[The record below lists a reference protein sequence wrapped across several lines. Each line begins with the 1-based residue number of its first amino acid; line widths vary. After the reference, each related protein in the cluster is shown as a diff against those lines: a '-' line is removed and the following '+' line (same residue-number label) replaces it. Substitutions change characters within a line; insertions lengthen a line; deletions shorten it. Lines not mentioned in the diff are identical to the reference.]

1 VINGITDKSIIPSPV
16 DSVEY
21 WDEASNTWKKSKDWQ
36 LYQARG
42 FAQSVVIDSFV
53 YSLGGAWFDNKL
65 DILERF
71 GWTDGTDTL
80 KSLQDPRVYFSAVK
94 VKQLIYIIGGIG
106 LNGSELLH
114 NSIDYFSP
122 FWNEWYTLKI
132 PISKP
137 RASLAAVSDDT
148 SIYILGGID
157 ANLKVL
163 NSAERL
169 TGIPFEGD
177 PPTTIVTDDQPI
189 AKPKSHEL
197 LMNYPNPFN
206 SITTISFQLAHQET
220 KIDLEIF
227 NLRGERV
234 RTFNLNSLS
243 PGAHQVQWDGSDDNG
258 RPVESGI
265 YFARLHSDQFW
276 SSVLK
281 LSLIK

>member
-1 VINGITDKSIIPSPV
+1 
-16 DSVEY
+16 
-21 WDEASNTWKKSKDWQ
+21 
-36 LYQARG
+36 
-42 FAQSVVIDSFV
+42 
-53 YSLGGAWFDNKL
+53 
-65 DILERF
+65 
-71 GWTDGTDTL
+71 
-80 KSLQDPRVYFSAVK
+80 
-94 VKQLIYIIGGIG
+94 
-106 LNGSELLH
+106 
-114 NSIDYFSP
+114 
-122 FWNEWYTLKI
+122 
-132 PISKP
+132 
-137 RASLAAVSDDT
+137 
-148 SIYILGGID
+148 
-157 ANLKVL
+157 VL